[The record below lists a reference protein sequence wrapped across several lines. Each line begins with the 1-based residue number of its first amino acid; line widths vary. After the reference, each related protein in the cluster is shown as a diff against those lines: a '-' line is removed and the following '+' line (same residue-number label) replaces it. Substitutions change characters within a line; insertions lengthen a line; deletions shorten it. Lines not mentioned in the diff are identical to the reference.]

1 MSVMIIKSVGVSD
14 LSEGSLGTRLMIK
27 AIALIAK
34 TWPTQILVDALQ
46 KWICKLTSLEWCHL
60 LCGQLQA
67 YSPKQGLK
75 IKLKA
80 KIINCRWTDF
90 FWRAVSV
97 CFPAKCHQYHD
108 HVAVIP
114 TILTLL
120 KSYLVQATKIRLVW
134 LKANFINSYS
144 SLVPKLSFHAWS
156 IKLDSG
162 KACMWTTI
170 LCNT

>member
-1 MSVMIIKSVGVSD
+1 MNLQVDFVRVVSSFVWPITSI
-14 LSEGSLGTRLMIK
+14 LTKIGPENQTEGQD
-27 AIALIAK
+27 
-34 TWPTQILVDALQ
+34 P
-46 KWICKLTSLEWCHL
+46 
-60 LCGQLQA
+60 QLQMDR
-67 YSPKQGLK
+67 L
-75 IKLKA
+75 
-80 KIINCRWTDF
+80 

-120 KSYLVQATKIRLVW
+120 KSHLVQAAKIRLVW
-134 LKANFINSYS
+134 LKANFINGYS

-162 KACMWTTI
+162 KACM
-170 LCNT
+170 